1 MDIIFVH
8 TAKATCSCKP
18 YRQRVE
24 GQWSSCTQCPQPKF
38 YQRCLISFESI
49 QKFDYL
55 YLYKDNYDK
64 KKIPQYH
71 NINSKVLLL
80 M

>member
-18 YRQRVE
+18 YRQRV
-24 GQWSSCTQCPQPKF
+24 GDQWSSCTQCPQPKF
-38 YQRCLISFESI
+38 YQRCLIYFESI
-49 QKFDYL
+49 QKFDYS
-55 YLYKDNYDK
+55 YCHKDNYDK
-64 KKIPQYH
+64 KNIPQYH